1 MTRRTGAGKRR
12 PRPALSIVQPGGGRR
27 EQQPNYDRVFAKV
40 EARLNDLLAWISQQ
54 SQLALE
60 LAETVLQLPEGE
72 PREKK
77 VREMARVEPWSVAS
91 ALLGGARQRLTG
103 EPAQASSLA
112 ELAVAAAEEM
122 DTAPHPPL
130 LKAGLLINAYL
141 LLATSRHR
149 AGQIEAAEEALER
162 AETCLAEASPGPRSR
177 FLCLLRQFRRVQ
189 LSFDRTQQSF
199 DSIVALLEERLE
211 AFDV

>member
-1 MTRRTGAGKRR
+1 
-12 PRPALSIVQPGGGRR
+12 
-27 EQQPNYDRVFAKV
+27 V
-40 EARLNDLLAWISQQ
+40 EARLNDLLGWVSQQ
-54 SQLALE
+54 SQLAME
-60 LAETVLQLPEGE
+60 LAETVLQLPAR

-77 VREMARVEPWSVAS
+77 VRELARVEPWSVAS
-91 ALLGGARQRLTG
+91 ALVGGARQRLTG

-122 DTAPHPPL
+122 DTASHPPL

-141 LLATSRHR
+141 LLAASRHR
-149 AGQIEAAEEALER
+149 AGQIEAAEEALEK
-162 AETCLAEASPGPRSR
+162 AETCLAEASPGGPRSR
-177 FLCLLRQFRRVQ
+177 FLWLLRQFRRVQ

-199 DSIVALLEERLE
+199 DSIIALLEERLE